1 MKNTRFFTA
10 ALFTLAMF
18 TLSAQEYKVPKS
30 SGRLELH
37 IGSVTVEG
45 TTGNDIIF
53 TSKDGHDDK
62 DDRATGLVAINGSG
76 LQDNTGLGINVTT
89 KGDAVVVGQL
99 QKTKSPDIKVMVPK
113 GVVISY
119 DYESQYGGEA
129 KFKNL
134 ENELEISAQYNGIEL
149 DNVTGPV
156 TAKTIYSSIDA
167 NFATNVKGPIS
178 LISIYSTVDVT
189 LPVTLKADLNMK
201 TSYGEMYVS
210 PEFKIEMDKTM
221 DKDHDDMVNMSSNR
235 VTGKIN
241 GGGMKVDLRSD
252 YSKIY
257 LRKK

>member
-1 MKNTRFFTA
+1 MKNIKF
-10 ALFTLAMF
+10 LLASMF
-18 TLSAQEYKVPKS
+18 MLAIMTSKAQDYKVSKT

-37 IGSVTVEG
+37 IGSVVVEG
-45 TTGNDIIF
+45 TTGTDIIF
-53 TSKDGHDDK
+53 TSRDGHHDK
-62 DDRATGLVAINGSG
+62 DDRAKGLLAINGSG

-89 KGDAVVVGQL
+89 KGEALVVNQL
-99 QKTKSPDIKVMVPK
+99 QKTHSPDIKILVPK

-129 KFKNL
+129 KFINL
-134 ENELEISAQYNGIEL
+134 ENEIEISAQYNGIEL

-167 NFATNVKGPIS
+167 NFAANVKGPIS

-189 LPVTLKADLNMK
+189 LPQTLKADLSMK
-201 TSYGEMYVS
+201 TSYGEMYVA
-210 PEFKIEMDKTM
+210 PEFKIEMDRTTE
-221 DKDHDDMVNMSSNR
+221 KDNDNMVNMSSNK
-235 VTGKIN
+235 VVGKIN